1 MSKARLQSK
10 ENTLTTVGRLVEMS
24 KLDTLYKDLYLQRAR
39 TLLGPIIS
47 RGSYFTLKE
56 NRAQIPWVEQQ
67 LRSSIERGDWKRA
80 NDLTERL
87 RQLRASL
94 VSGSDAANLAESVYE
109 HAADVRIDQFS
120 SGLNVFLGVE
130 SDSLYANRG
139 EALNILLALE
149 RIDPERK
156 DFYARRISDF
166 KQLTIVTSESVA
178 NAKDDQLDAGQLQQ
192 AALNVLD
199 SGDLSK
205 LDQMIA
211 GFAKNSDTKQDK
223 QKTVDVKL
231 TEAAELGDDFL
242 YPFTEATR
250 KQTTARRKQS
260 SSSC

>member
-10 ENTLTTVGRLVEMS
+10 ENTLVTIGRLVEMS

-39 TLLGPIIS
+39 TLLGPIIG
-47 RGSYFTLKE
+47 RGSYITLKE

-94 VSGSDAANLAESVYE
+94 VSESDAAKLAETVYE
-109 HAADVRIDQFS
+109 RAADVTIDQFS
-120 SGLNVFLGVE
+120 SGLNVFLGVK

-156 DFYARRISDF
+156 AFYGRRISDF
-166 KQLTIVTSESVA
+166 KQLTIVTSESVP
-178 NAKDDQLDAGQLQQ
+178 NAENHQ
-192 AALNVLD
+192 
-199 SGDLSK
+199 
-205 LDQMIA
+205 
-211 GFAKNSDTKQDK
+211 
-223 QKTVDVKL
+223 VD
-231 TEAAELGDDFL
+231 
-242 YPFTEATR
+242 P
-250 KQTTARRKQS
+250 
-260 SSSC
+260 